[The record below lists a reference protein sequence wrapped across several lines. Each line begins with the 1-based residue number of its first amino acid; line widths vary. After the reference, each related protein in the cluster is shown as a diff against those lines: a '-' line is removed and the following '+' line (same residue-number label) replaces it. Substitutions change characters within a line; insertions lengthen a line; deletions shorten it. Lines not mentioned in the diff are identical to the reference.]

1 MKLTTNLIDRYGADK
16 VIHFLVGS
24 VVTSLMGLTG
34 VILFGYP
41 GLFIGLFI
49 GLFCA
54 IPFTYIISI
63 YKEKKLD
70 DSPDLGDVRFAMLGV
85 SFILIFSILI
95 YGLAAII

>member
-34 VILFGYP
+34 VILFKYP
-41 GLFIGLFI
+41 GLFI

-54 IPFTYIISI
+54 IPFTYIISL
-63 YKEKKLD
+63 YKEKKFD

>member
-1 MKLTTNLIDRYGADK
+1 MKLTNNIINKYGADK

-24 VVTSLMGLTG
+24 VITSLIALTG
-34 VILFGYP
+34 IIF
-41 GLFIGLFI
+41 FKDIGLFI

-54 IPFTYIISI
+54 IPFTYIISL

-70 DSPDLGDVRFAMLGV
+70 DLPDLGDVRFAMLGV